1 MANVYQKLF
10 DTAAQKEGMSKD
22 MYLLAKSIFT
32 QESGAGSNTK
42 TSHANAKGG
51 MQIIP
56 STFDSVADKGW
67 NIKDP
72 EQNLRAGMRY
82 LKQLNKEA
90 GGDMRLTAVG
100 YYGGSGGMQ
109 AAKRG
114 VPRFDKKNPNAPS
127 TFKYANDVVARM
139 GSFGYEDTGKPLP
152 SVVNPAGKTEVAK
165 TFKPSPTD
173 VPTSVAQNAP
183 APLVEQPAQTQASV
197 LFPSAP
203 DYQTYVSPDV
213 AQAQPQATQGEPAPD
228 PWQSFV
234 AQLGAST
241 PTQQTPAPTATQG
254 VGTNFMD
261 ALAYLGAT
269 NPALPQAFQSF
280 ASWGT

>member
-67 NIKDP
+67 NINDP
-72 EQNLRAGMRY
+72 
-82 LKQLNKEA
+82 
-90 GGDMRLTAVG
+90 
-100 YYGGSGGMQ
+100 